1 MKNSSLVAKIA
12 ARLGS
17 GREENAEEIYSEIYS
32 EARLI
37 NLHNLITMDQRVSYH
52 R

>member
-17 GREENAEEIYSEIYS
+17 EREENAEEIYSEIYS

-37 NLHNLITMDQRVSYH
+37 NLHNLITMYQRVSYH

>member
-37 NLHNLITMDQRVSYH
+37 NLITMDQRVSYH

>member
-32 EARLI
+32 EARLF
-37 NLHNLITMDQRVSYH
+37 NLYKLVTVTPK
-52 R
+52 